1 MPDRLVY
8 RPFGAFRFLLAFLVL
23 VKHFCA
29 DVAPDWLA
37 EVTRPYAFG
46 YVAVLVFFILS
57 GFVITEAV
65 YHFYRHRPVG
75 FIENRLLRIVPHY
88 FLALA
93 AMIVVCLVF
102 SDAGSLR
109 VSRTE
114 TLPVGEAFEARN
126 LLANLFGFVPFS
138 NQMMDF
144 DFIGIAWAI
153 RVEMMFYLFF
163 SAALWLER
171 VAGRLFDRRLLTGIL
186 CLIVLALCPL
196 WFLSMAGRLPAMISL
211 APYFIFGSA
220 LYFLLR
226 SRSRESILMAFLAF
240 AGCAA
245 QFAVYSVHGREP
257 GTEGGAWVEFTLLV
271 GLVGAIIWLA
281 ESRLTRLRSLDEA
294 LGRVTYPL
302 YVFHPVVEVFILS
315 LVPGYSYW
323 AFVIGIALSV
333 AVSCLLQALID
344 PTVDR
349 IRDGVRGSRTGIG
362 GSKGTD
368 PFGGIIGAEPRHSP
382 GRRPGP
388 AEGVTRSGS
397 RI

>member
-37 EVTRPYAFG
+37 DVTRPYAFG

-302 YVFHPVVEVFILS
+302 YVFHP
-315 LVPGYSYW
+315 
-323 AFVIGIALSV
+323 
-333 AVSCLLQALID
+333 
-344 PTVDR
+344 
-349 IRDGVRGSRTGIG
+349 GSRGVHPLPG
-362 GSKGTD
+362 AGLLLLGLRDRHRAQRRRLLPAAGAHRPDRRPDPRRRARKPHGNRGSKGKG
-368 PFGGIIGAEPRHSP
+368 PFGGIIGAEPRHSS
-382 GRRPGP
+382 GRRPGS

>member
-1 MPDRLVY
+1 MPGSLAY

-37 EVTRPYAFG
+37 EATRPYAFG
-46 YVAVLVFFILS
+46 YVAVLAFFILS
-57 GFVITEAV
+57 GFVITEAI

-93 AMIVVCLVF
+93 AMIVVCLAF
-102 SDAGSLR
+102 SDAGTLR

-114 TLPVGEAFEARN
+114 MLPAGAAFDAKN
-126 LLANLFGFVPFS
+126 LLANLFGFVPLS

-163 SAALWLER
+163 AAALWLEG

-186 CLIVLALCPL
+186 VAIVLVLCPL

-240 AGCAA
+240 AGCTA
-245 QFAVYSVHGREP
+245 QFMVYSVHGREP
-257 GTEGGAWVEFTLLV
+257 GTESGAWAEFALLV
-271 GLVGAIIWLA
+271 GLVGTIIWLA
-281 ESRLTRLRSLDEA
+281 ESRLTRLRSMDEA
-294 LGRVTYPL
+294 LGRITYPL
-302 YVFHPVVEVFILS
+302 YVFHPVVEVFILA

-323 AFVIGIALSV
+323 VFVIGIALSV

-344 PTVDR
+344 PSVDR
-349 IRDGVRGSRTGIG
+349 IRDAVRGRNPEIG
-362 GSKGTD
+362 ASTSGA
-368 PFGGIIGAEPRHSP
+368 FGGDYQGAALDPRK
-382 GRRPGP
+382 G
-388 AEGVTRSGS
+388 
-397 RI
+397 